1 MKKISLILIS
11 TVLLFGGACK
21 QQYEGATI
29 SAEEQAEGT
38 PVRIELLES
47 TTDPIPI
54 EAGGVLSTKK
64 EMNLSFK
71 IGGFIDRLYADEG
84 QRVGD
89 GQLLAQL
96 NPTEINAQV
105 IKARQQVQ
113 KLERDLQRV
122 KKLYADTAATL
133 EQVQDLSTALEVAE
147 ADLQIAEYNQQYS
160 KIYAPAGG
168 RLLRRFA
175 ETNELVQPGQPI
187 FQLAG
192 DGKNA
197 FILNIGVADRDVVR
211 LRLGDRADIRFDAY
225 PGENFTAYVSEIA
238 EAANPAT
245 GAFDLELAVN
255 PAGKKLRNGFVGKVT
270 LYPGRQAPYF
280 RVPMDALVEGYRDQ
294 AKVFLADS
302 GRTKALSR
310 SVRPE
315 YIGADFFT
323 ISTTDLP
330 ADAYVITAGAAYLK
344 DGAKIRIIEDRS
356 NRENQELT
364 GR

>member
-1 MKKISLILIS
+1 MKKISFILLS
-11 TVLLFGGACK
+11 TVLLFGSACK

-29 SAEEQAEGT
+29 STEAQAEGT
-38 PVRIELLES
+38 PVRIEALQS
-47 TTDPIPI
+47 TSEPIPI

-71 IGGFIDRLYADEG
+71 IGGFIDRLYTDEG
-84 QRVGD
+84 QRVGA

-105 IKARQQVQ
+105 IKARQQVE
-113 KLERDLQRV
+113 KLERDLQRL

-147 ADLQIAEYNQQYS
+147 ADLDIAEYNQQYS
-160 KIYAPAGG
+160 KIYAPSGG
-168 RLLRRFA
+168 RVLRRFA

-187 FQLAG
+187 FQVAG

-211 LRLGDRADIRFDAY
+211 LQLGDRADIRFDAY

-255 PAGKKLRNGFVGKVT
+255 PAGKNLRNGFIGKVT
-270 LYPGRQAPYF
+270 LYPGRQAPYY
-280 RVPMDALVEGYRDQ
+280 RIPMDALVEGYRDR

-302 GRTKALSR
+302 SRTKAVSHA
-310 SVRPE
+310 VHPG
-315 YIGADFFT
+315 YIGAEFFT
-323 ISTTDLP
+323 IPTTDLP

-344 DGAKIRIIEDRS
+344 DGAKIRVMEQQVTRGE
-356 NRENQELT
+356 REIS